1 MNKPLKALIISL
13 IIAFIA
19 TFAFSIITYEGVMYS
34 PGISTA
40 EMDTMSYT
48 EASDLMAQRAT
59 KLSVYDYITNSVTT
73 KYYWLNFTQLWVVMV
88 IACFVTFLLTER
100 ATNGRKAI

>member
-1 MNKPLKALIISL
+1 MNKSLKAFFISS

-19 TFAFSIITYEGVMYS
+19 TFSFSIITYEGVMYS
-34 PGISTA
+34 PGISVS

-59 KLSVYDYITNSVTT
+59 KLSVYEYITSSITT
-73 KYYWLNFTQLWVVMV
+73 KYYWLILYNCGL
-88 IACFVTFLLTER
+88 
-100 ATNGRKAI
+100 